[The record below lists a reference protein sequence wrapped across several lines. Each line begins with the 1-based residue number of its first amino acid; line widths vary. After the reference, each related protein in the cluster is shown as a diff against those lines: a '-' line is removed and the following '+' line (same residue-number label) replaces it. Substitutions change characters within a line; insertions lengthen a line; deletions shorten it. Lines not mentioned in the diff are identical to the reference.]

1 MDSPLGVGP
10 LWFPIANALSIISF
24 HLSCML
30 GGSVRI
36 KWRAPYFGALK
47 AKLILAPLGM
57 PNEFDSQWINFRMF
71 YVQTSTLP
79 PGMHC
84 KLTKHG
90 SCCMQNNQLPTK
102 YMLWYRITLK
112 VEPTSVCSLVSSGC
126 SPCTC
131 CKIFDG
137 RSQTIHVCVRIQVHR
152 HVMQGT
158 KFHLP
163 CTKLIRHHFGRIV
176 NVFPDLACRLFPE
189 FSNCEDCETATTDS
203 SEEANSR
210 NKDYIH
216 PFHRTIAV
224 RRGLLAEE
232 SADMMQSFFQMR
244 RLQTKGAQQ
253 TSTPLDKVV
262 PWTRALRWFPSVLK
276 RLNVPNRWFHFWCS
290 IHGFCQVFCSLLAP
304 PVSNSYASP
313 SALHVVDNVWPF
325 LEQRLCVFTRAIT
338 VQPSQSV

>member
-1 MDSPLGVGP
+1 
-10 LWFPIANALSIISF
+10 
-24 HLSCML
+24 
-30 GGSVRI
+30 
-36 KWRAPYFGALK
+36 
-47 AKLILAPLGM
+47 
-57 PNEFDSQWINFRMF
+57 
-71 YVQTSTLP
+71 
-79 PGMHC
+79 
-84 KLTKHG
+84 
-90 SCCMQNNQLPTK
+90 
-102 YMLWYRITLK
+102 
-112 VEPTSVCSLVSSGC
+112 
-126 SPCTC
+126 
-131 CKIFDG
+131 
-137 RSQTIHVCVRIQVHR
+137 
-152 HVMQGT
+152 MQGT

-313 SALHVVDNVWPF
+313 SALHVVGNVWLF
-325 LEQRLCVFTRAIT
+325 LEQRLCVYSCDYRSTLKVYSILPFFCFVTLSRDLDQRHWGSSISHTVCLSSSWNLIGVDCSCVVAIAVTRDMCKQSKWWFPLLRNCNLDWNKFHFWHSHKDHVWFWSSFAVLFSLPVWHLYGPHPPLCMLLSTANSFWNSGCMITNVIT
-338 VQPSQSV
+338 VQPFQNAE